1 MATPSYIGGASGL
14 QRGIGA
20 DETGIKGSS
29 FTTTIE
35 NPREYCYSK
44 EGTRNGWAEDF
55 DPSISVA
62 IEGELSG
69 TTEVAAAKFGT
80 ALTLAN
86 SNSAKLADVDG
97 TDTYAGITDA
107 GGWYLD
113 ESLTITESRDGFKTF
128 SATFLKL
135 PEVS

>member
-1 MATPSYIGGASGL
+1 MTPSYIGNASGL

-20 DETGIKGSS
+20 DETGIKVSS

-69 TTEVAAAKFGT
+69 TTGVAAAAFGT
-80 ALTLAN
+80 AITLQN
-86 SNSAKLADVDG
+86 NDSGKGDG
-97 TDTYAGITDA
+97 SDYAGITDA